1 MKERIRELA
10 LSLGF
15 NRLVVASPAPMP
27 EALDTYSAWLERGFS
42 ADMEYL
48 KRDPQRR
55 VTPSMTF
62 APARSILIVSVNYY
76 NSPPPPPENM
86 VWGRVAGYAVG
97 LDYHNVLRAKL
108 RDLFALIEKE
118 VGHPLSRRAVTDDA
132 ALFEQA
138 LAARHGLG
146 FVGKHTLI
154 IGPKLSGSYNLIGE
168 LFLDLD
174 LEPDE
179 PYVGTCGDCF
189 RCGKACPTGAI
200 VPATEGSGYVV
211 DANACLSYLTI
222 ENKGGIAPAMR
233 AGLGDWVFG
242 CDICQDVCPYN
253 SKPVASPWPEFKPE
267 RGAGHYLDLLG
278 LFDAVSEEEFRARF
292 LNSPLRR
299 PRLRGL
305 RRNALVVLG
314 NKLRDGKV
322 ELAYLRHRL
331 AAYLESEED
340 EMLLEH
346 AAWALCQGRDK
357 PTALLESF
365 LPRIKST
372 GLRQAVVGYLEGE

>member
-1 MKERIRELA
+1 
-10 LSLGF
+10 
-15 NRLVVASPAPMP
+15 MP

-168 LFLDLD
+168 LFLDLE

-179 PYVGTCGDCF
+179 PYVGTCGACF
-189 RCGKACPTGAI
+189 RCGTACPTGA
-200 VPATEGSGYVV
+200 TG
-211 DANACLSYLTI
+211 
-222 ENKGGIAPAMR
+222 R
-233 AGLGDWVFG
+233 A
-242 CDICQDVCPYN
+242 I
-253 SKPVASPWPEFKPE
+253 STASP
-267 RGAGHYLDLLG
+267 
-278 LFDAVSEEEFRARF
+278 STT
-292 LNSPLRR
+292 PLTRR
-299 PRLRGL
+299 
-305 RRNALVVLG
+305 
-314 NKLRDGKV
+314 KLMV
-322 ELAYLRHRL
+322 
-331 AAYLESEED
+331 
-340 EMLLEH
+340 M
-346 AAWALCQGRDK
+346 
-357 PTALLESF
+357 
-365 LPRIKST
+365 
-372 GLRQAVVGYLEGE
+372 

>member
-1 MKERIRELA
+1 
-10 LSLGF
+10 
-15 NRLVVASPAPMP
+15 MP
-27 EALDTYSAWLERGFS
+27 EALDIYSAWLERGFS

-55 VTPSMTF
+55 VTPLMTF

-76 NSPPPPPENM
+76 NIPPPPPENM

-108 RDLFALIEKE
+108 RELFALIEKE
-118 VGHPLSRRAVTDDA
+118 VGRPLSRRAVTDDA

-168 LFLDLD
+168 LFLDLE

-200 VPATEGSGYVV
+200 VPATESSGYVV
-211 DANACLSYLTI
+211 DANACISYLTI

-267 RGAGHYLDLLG
+267 RGAGHYLDLLA
-278 LFDAVSEEEFRARF
+278 LFDVVSEEEFRARF

-299 PRLRGL
+299 PKLRGL

-314 NKLRDGKV
+314 NKLRGGKV

-331 AAYLESEED
+331 AAYLEREED

-357 PTALLESF
+357 PVTLVESF

>member
-15 NRLVVASPAPMP
+15 NRLVVASPAPVP
-27 EALDTYSAWLERGFS
+27 EALDAYSAWLERGFS
-42 ADMEYL
+42 AGMEYL

-55 VTPSMTF
+55 VTPLMTF
-62 APARSILIVSVNYY
+62 AAARSILIVSVNYY

-86 VWGRVAGYAVG
+86 IWGRVAAYAVG

-108 RDLFALIEKE
+108 RELADLIEKE
-118 VGHPLSRRAVTDDA
+118 VGRPLLRRAVTDDA

-168 LFLDLD
+168 LFLDLE

-179 PYVGTCGDCF
+179 PYVGTCGACF
-189 RCGKACPTGAI
+189 RCGTACPTGAI

-211 DANACLSYLTI
+211 DANACISYLTI
-222 ENKGGIAPAMR
+222 ENKGGIAQAMR

-253 SKPVASPWPEFKPE
+253 GKPLESPWPELKPE
-267 RGAGHYLDLLG
+267 RGAGHYLDLLS

-292 LNSPLRR
+292 LSSPLRR
-299 PRLRGL
+299 PKLRGL

-314 NKLRDGKV
+314 NKLRADKV
-322 ELAYLRHRL
+322 EAAYLRHRL
-331 AAYLESEED
+331 SAYLESEED

-346 AAWALCQGRDK
+346 AAWALCQGRHK
-357 PTALLESF
+357 PEALVESL
-365 LPRIKST
+365 LPRIKSPQ
-372 GLRQAVVGYLEGE
+372 LRQTVVSYLLAD